1 MKLLSSFQF
10 SDQIQKTLDTFFA
23 KAKQSGVSRKIA
35 VFDADGTLWHDDVG
49 DIFLT
54 QGFSRSVFPKE
65 ASLAEYEKLYEQSP
79 ASAYELLVKWL
90 DGKQESFIWE
100 TCHKILKDHS
110 PKPFDGQ
117 QALVKKLKEEGFEIW
132 VISAS
137 PWWMVV
143 AAAQEYYGVPP
154 ERVLAARTKVDAQGI
169 LFSNM
174 LYDVPFRE
182 TKVTAL
188 QRFVCAQPHMVAGN
202 SMGDWSLLHQ
212 SLWLSL
218 VIHGQNPSEPYFD
231 SEVKLLE
238 KVQSHYPNE
247 VLAGEDVSVV
257 KSMLHTLKTKILG
270 TEHDTENSTSF
281 QFQGSAARVWLLQ
294 DWVKN

>member
-65 ASLAEYEKLYEQSP
+65 ASLAEYEKLHEQSP

-169 LFSNM
+169 LLSNM
-174 LYDVPFRE
+174 LYNVPFRE

-247 VLAGEDVSVV
+247 VLAGEDVSAV